1 MKRTTPLLACLWIFS
16 TALIASADPA
26 PSSGAA
32 MVEAA
37 GRFQAALTPV
47 QLKLAS
53 MDFDHPARKDW
64 HNIPKQNRKGLQ
76 IRDMSPE
83 QRTLCHDL
91 LKAGLS
97 ESGYEKAVRIM
108 SLENNLLIGEKGKG
122 PLRDPE
128 RYFLTIFG
136 TPASD
141 STWGWSFE
149 GHHLS
154 LNFVIRNNQ
163 VIGETPSFWGANPAT
178 VKTFVEGGPETGI
191 RTLTPEEQLA
201 FDLVNALTPEQQAK
215 AIIAEK
221 APKDYRNAG
230 KPVPPT
236 ADKEGIAGAELTSQQ
251 QALLWSLIKTYNEH
265 FAADIAQAR
274 LKEIQQDGLDTVY
287 FAWLGATQPGVG
299 HSYRVQGPA
308 FVLELVNIQSDPAG
322 NPANHIH
329 SVWRSL
335 KREFGEERP

>member
-1 MKRTTPLLACLWIFS
+1 MKRTASILACLYLLT
-16 TALIASADPA
+16 TALTVSADPGK
-26 PSSGAA
+26 SSGAA
-32 MVEAA
+32 MVDAA
-37 GRFQAALTPV
+37 LKFQASLTPE
-47 QLKLAS
+47 QLKIAS
-53 MDFDHPARKDW
+53 MEFDNPARKDW
-64 HNIPKQNRKGLQ
+64 HNIPKQVRKGLQ
-76 IRDMSPE
+76 IREMSPE
-83 QRTLCHDL
+83 QRTLCHSL

-108 SLENNLLIGEKGKG
+108 ALENNLLVGEKGKG

-136 TPASD
+136 TPSHD

-154 LNFVIRNNQ
+154 LNFVIRNDQ

-178 VKTFVEGGPETGI
+178 VRIFVEGGPDIGI

-201 FDLVNALTPEQQAK
+201 FDLVNSLNAEQKKK
-215 AIIAEK
+215 AIIAET

-236 ADKEGIAGAELTSQQ
+236 ADKEGIAAADLTPPQQ
-251 QALLWSLIKTYNEH
+251 ELLWSLLKTYQEH
-265 FAADIAQAR
+265 FAEDIAQTR
-274 LKEIQQDGLDTVY
+274 WKEIQQDGLKDVY
-287 FAWLGATQPGVG
+287 FSWLGATKPGVG
-299 HSYRVQGPA
+299 HSYRVQGPT
-308 FVLELVNIQSDPAG
+308 FVLELINVQADPAG

-335 KREFGEERP
+335 KREFGEGT